1 MPSTKD
7 IRRRIRVVKNI
18 EKITSAMK
26 MVAAARLRRAQD
38 RAESARPYA
47 EKMREVMADLAA
59 NVGEIEHPL
68 LEVREEINTAYVII
82 GAERGL
88 AGSYNVNVMHKA
100 MEEIGD
106 RDPESVRLVLIGKKA
121 LSFFRR
127 KAYPIAAEPEV
138 TLGVVQFAGIRAV
151 TAQIRSMFESGE
163 VDAVY
168 LVYAKFISPMRQ
180 DPTCVRLLP
189 MSALST
195 GSAWPGPR
203 IEAQQRITTQQGI
216 DYIFEPAAGE
226 LLGKLLPRYV
236 DTQIYQALVESN
248 ASEQGARM
256 TAMSAATKNAAEMIE
271 NLTLQYHKARQQAIT
286 REIVEIVS
294 GAEALR

>member
-26 MVAAARLRRAQD
+26 MVAAARLRKAQD

-47 EKMREVMADLAA
+47 DKMREVMADLAA

-68 LEVREEINTAYVII
+68 LEIRPEINSAYVII
-82 GAERGL
+82 GADRGL

-100 MEEIGD
+100 VQEIGN
-106 RDPESVRLVLIGKKA
+106 RDVESVRLVLIGKKA
-121 LSFFRR
+121 VSFFKRR
-127 KAYPIAAEPEV
+127 PYPIAAEPAV
-138 TLGVVQFAGIRAV
+138 SLADVQFADIRAV
-151 TAQIRSMFESGE
+151 TAQVRSMFESKE

-168 LVYAKFISPMRQ
+168 LVYARFISPMRQ
-180 DPTCVRLLP
+180 DPTCVQLLP
-189 MSALST
+189 MSTPS
-195 GSAWPGPR
+195 GE
-203 IEAQQRITTQQGI
+203 EAAHA
-216 DYIFEPAAGE
+216 DYIFEPAAE
-226 LLGKLLPRYV
+226 QLLGRLLPRYV
-236 DTQIYQALVESN
+236 DTQVYQALVESN

-256 TAMSAATKNAAEMIE
+256 TAMSAATKNAGEMIE

-294 GAEALR
+294 GAEALK